1 MHHTDGAGH
10 LHGHDFDHGNPLGER
25 GTRRVVLLTAA
36 MMVAEIVAGWLT
48 NSMALLADGWHMGT
62 HVAALGISAFAYW
75 YARRHADDA
84 RFAFGTW
91 KVGVL
96 GGFASAIVLAL
107 VALYMAYESV
117 VRLANP
123 VPIRYGDAIL
133 VAVIG
138 LAVNLLSAW
147 LLHDHAHDHH
157 GHEHSH
163 DHDHGHDLN
172 LRAAYLHVLAD
183 ALTSVL
189 AIVALLGG
197 RFFGWDFLDPV
208 MGIVGAAV
216 ITTWAWGL
224 LRQTSRVLLDREMDA
239 PVVREI
245 REALDDGDAVIV
257 DLHVW
262 RVGPGK
268 FACIVGLVAA
278 DPLSPDEYKRKL
290 AVHEELAH
298 VTVEVHCCRGG
309 HPHSGELGA
318 DGHPPAPGERG
329 APIPTAFL

>member
-1 MHHTDGAGH
+1 MHKTDNRRWRES
-10 LHGHDFDHGNPLGER
+10 HDFDTGNASGER
-25 GTRRVVLLTAA
+25 GTRRVVLLTAT
-36 MMVAEIVAGWLT
+36 MMAGEIAAGWLT

-62 HVAALGISAFAYW
+62 HVTALSITAFAYW
-75 YARRHADDA
+75 YSRRHAADP

-96 GGFASAIVLAL
+96 AGFSSAVILGV

-117 VRLANP
+117 VRVMNP
-123 VPIRYGDAIL
+123 LPISYDQAIV

-147 LLHDHAHDHH
+147 LLH
-157 GHEHSH
+157 GHEH
-163 DHDHGHDLN
+163 DPDQLAYGHDHGHHHGDGYHDLN

-189 AIVALLGG
+189 AIVALFGG
-197 RFFGWDFLDPV
+197 KLFGWAWLDPV

-216 ITTWAWGL
+216 ITHWAVGL
-224 LRQTSRVLLDREMDA
+224 LRQTSRVLLDREMDD
-239 PVVREI
+239 PVVQEI
-245 REALDDGDAVIV
+245 RDVIEGDGETVVV

-268 FACIVGLVAA
+268 FACIVGLVTAR
-278 DPLSPDEYKRKL
+278 PEQPDHYKHRL
-290 AVHEELAH
+290 RVHEELVH
-298 VTVEVHCCRGG
+298 ITVEVHQCQGD
-309 HPHSGELGA
+309 HPHAEE
-318 DGHPPAPGERG
+318 PATTR
-329 APIPTAFL
+329 